1 MEAVAWDV
9 LLAAGTVF
17 LLGAMSPG
25 PSLMVVLRNTMIGGR
40 KQGVMCA
47 IGHGL
52 GFGLYAGLAV
62 YGLIVVLEEAPAVFA
77 GLQLV
82 GSALL
87 LWYGWSMWHA
97 DHERL
102 FNEEAASRAQGF
114 GEGFAIA
121 FFNPKIALFLVAVLA
136 QVLQPDMNLTSKAAV
151 GLLGML
157 IDTLWYLIVALVL
170 TGTPWLDRLKERAT
184 TIHRL
189 TALVLW
195 GFALSVVFQL
205 ASTLA

>member
-1 MEAVAWDV
+1 MEAIAWNV

-47 IGHGL
+47 VGHGL

-62 YGLIVVLEEAPAVFA
+62 YGLIVVLEEAPGVFVA
-77 GLQLV
+77 LQLL

-87 LWYGWSMWHA
+87 LWYGWAMWRA
-97 DHERL
+97 DHQRL
-102 FNEEAASRAQGF
+102 FDEEMASRAQGF

-157 IDTLWYLIVALVL
+157 IDTLWYIIVALVL
-170 TGTPWLDRLKERAT
+170 TGTPWLDKLKQRAT
-184 TIHRL
+184 AIHRI

-195 GFALSVVFQL
+195 GFSVSVVLQT
-205 ASTLA
+205 ASALT

>member
-9 LLAAGTVF
+9 LLAAGAVF

-52 GFGLYAGLAV
+52 GFGLYAALAV

-195 GFALSVVFQL
+195 SFALSVVFQL